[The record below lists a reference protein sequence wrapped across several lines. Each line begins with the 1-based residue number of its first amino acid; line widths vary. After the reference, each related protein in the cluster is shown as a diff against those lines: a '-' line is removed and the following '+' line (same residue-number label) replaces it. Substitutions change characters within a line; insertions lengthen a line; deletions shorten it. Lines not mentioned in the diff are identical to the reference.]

1 VEIEKDT
8 LFFAGRYVPDD
19 YSFAV
24 SGVEYRLF
32 CFRQTNRPRGRAP
45 TLREVLERALCHI
58 KQGDN
63 PAVSSDRGYNPFHHH
78 LICTKNPVIEP
89 TNLSMMTEPDL
100 LRFVNA
106 QAQVYS
112 RVIEELT
119 DGRKRTHWIW
129 FIFPQLAGLGHSAT
143 AQHYAIRDLEQA
155 RRYLADP
162 LLGGRL
168 RDDVRR
174 MIGHKDR
181 SALEILGSPDDLKF
195 RSCLTLFRRA
205 ASRRFG
211 SNVVHPG
218 VGSIL

>member
-1 VEIEKDT
+1 M
-8 LFFAGRYVPDD
+8 
-19 YSFAV
+19 
-24 SGVEYRLF
+24 
-32 CFRQTNRPRGRAP
+32 
-45 TLREVLERALCHI
+45 
-58 KQGDN
+58 
-63 PAVSSDRGYNPFHHH
+63 
-78 LICTKNPVIEP
+78 IEP
-89 TNLSMMTEPDL
+89 TNLSTPMTEPDL

-119 DGRKRTHWIW
+119 NGRKRSHWIW

-143 AQHYAIRDLEQA
+143 AQGYAIRDLEQA

-162 LLGGRL
+162 ILGARL

-195 RSCLTLFRRA
+195 RSCLICFGKQLSKLRTECCSPRLWINSMM
-205 ASRRFG
+205 ASRILARLNCWAERCPLRNILFCRGRSHQGWCYEGAGLPEVLG
-211 SNVVHPG
+211 SAPG
-218 VGSIL
+218 CQTGEGNRDMAPCRA